1 LGINSDSTEA
11 VNGYEVRLWIGLAS
25 YRVRFGV
32 IGSDPLRYEGAR
44 LADRWAMV
52 TGCWAAWGVAGWAEP
67 VSRLSFG
74 PLGLGKY
81 KKFIPFPNPL

>member
-44 LADRWAMV
+44 
-52 TGCWAAWGVAGWAEP
+52 AG
-67 VSRLSFG
+67 R
-74 PLGLGKY
+74 PLGHGDRLRGRLGSGW
-81 KKFIPFPNPL
+81 LG